1 MTAINFPN
9 SPTQGDTF
17 TANDKTWVYLDG
29 KWAFQ
34 TGETP
39 LPVSVA
45 SPTSGQFLK
54 WNGTA
59 WVNDTIDLGADT
71 AGSFVASLV
80 AGTGVTLAN
89 NSGEASTPT
98 VTVDT
103 TVIAPL
109 ASPTFTGT
117 VSGVTKTMVGL
128 SNVDNTTDANKPVS
142 TAQQTALDLKAPL
155 ASPTFTG
162 TVTVPTPIGN
172 TDASTKVYVDST
184 ASTTASNASTALTNH
199 DADTTNIHGIV
210 DTSILVTTTGTQT
223 LTNKT
228 ITSPAGLAKGDVGLG
243 NVDNTSDANK
253 PVSTAGQTAL
263 DLKSNLASPTF
274 TGTVT
279 ANDLTVSGNLTVSGT
294 TTSINTETLTIND
307 NIVVLNNN
315 VTSSP
320 TENAGIEIERGSST
334 NVALRWNETSDKWE
348 LTTDG
353 STYANIATETY
364 AASLTPATLDAISD
378 VTITS
383 AASGQFLKWNGSAWV
398 NDSVPVIN
406 NLNDIGDVTITSP
419 AAGQT
424 IQWNGSAWV
433 NVTPTG
439 TTVTTTANR
448 STDIPSPFIGQLIV
462 LTDTKKVQLWDGTA
476 WLNITMA
483 PPETPTSLSAIES
496 TTSVA
501 ISFTAGSANGSP
513 ITNYKYALS
522 TDGGSTYGSFTA
534 LSPADFTTP
543 ITVSG
548 LSMNTTYHVKL
559 KAVNDL
565 GDSVASSAV
574 TFTTEGV
581 AGTPTSLSAS
591 NITGSTA
598 DIAFTAGAANGSA
611 ITNYKFAVSTDD
623 ITYGA
628 YTALDPVDASTPITV
643 TGLTSGTL
651 QYIKLKAVNANG
663 DSAASVA
670 VSLTTLATPGA
681 PTSLS
686 ATPATLSVAIS
697 FTPGAQGGSAIS
709 NYQYALSTNSGS
721 TYGSFTALDPA
732 DATSPIT
739 VGGLTADTSYY
750 IKLKA
755 VNDAGAGTESSAV
768 SFTTLNTVTV
778 SYLVVAGGGTGG
790 SYGCGLWDGGGGGA
804 GGLRGSFDVTGGG
817 GALESPL
824 AVTRQTNFSVVVG
837 GGGGNSTFS
846 TVTSNAGGGG
856 GNAGGGGGGGC
867 GGAGSFGTP
876 TVSGGSGTAGQGF
889 AGGYGAGA
897 GGGSG
902 SAGGA
907 NYGGSGVTSS
917 ITGSATTY
925 APGSYGNGGAG
936 GSGGACSGGSNSGSA
951 GVVVLRYPSSF
962 TITLGAG
969 LGGSTSTVGTDKV
982 TTITSGS
989 GNVSW
994 A

>member
-1 MTAINFPN
+1 MAAINFPN

-39 LPVSVA
+39 LPVNVA
-45 SPTSGQFLK
+45 TPTSGQFLK

-117 VSGVTKTMVGL
+117 V
-128 SNVDNTTDANKPVS
+128 
-142 TAQQTALDLKAPL
+142 
-155 ASPTFTG
+155 
-162 TVTVPTPIGN
+162 TVPTPIGN
-172 TDASTKVYVDST
+172 TDASTKAYVDST

-228 ITSPAGLAKGDVGLG
+228 ITSPSGLAKGDVGLG

-253 PVSTAGQTAL
+253 PVSTAQQTAL

-294 TTSINTETLTIND
+294 TTSINTETLTVND

-348 LTTDG
+348 LTNDG
-353 STYANIATETY
+353 STYADIATETY
-364 AASLTPATLDAISD
+364 AASLTPAT
-378 VTITS
+378 
-383 AASGQFLKWNGSAWV
+383 
-398 NDSVPVIN
+398 
-406 NLNDIGDVTITSP
+406 LNDIGDVTITSP

-483 PPETPTSLSAIES
+483 PPETPTSLSAIEAP
-496 TTSVA
+496 TSVA

-522 TDGGSTYGSFTA
+522 TDGGSTYGSFVA
-534 LSPADFTTP
+534 LDPADSTSP

-565 GDSVASSAV
+565 GDSVASAAV

-581 AGTPTSLSAS
+581 PGAPTSLSAS

-598 DIAFTAGAANGSA
+598 DIAFTAGAANGAS

-628 YTALDPVDASTPITV
+628 YSALDPVDASTPITV

-651 QYIKLKAVNANG
+651 QYIKLKAVNLNG
-663 DSAASVA
+663 DSAASAA
-670 VSLTTLATPGA
+670 VSLTTLSTPGA

-686 ATPATLSVAIS
+686 ATPASFSVAIS
-697 FTPGAQGGSAIS
+697 FTPGDQGGSAIT
-709 NYQYALSTNSGS
+709 NYQYALSTNGGS
-721 TYGSFTALDPA
+721 TYGSFTALDPT

-739 VGGLTADTSYY
+739 ISGLTAETSYHT
-750 IKLKA
+750 KLKA
-755 VNDAGAGTESSAV
+755 VNTFGTSLESSAV
-768 SFTTLNTVTV
+768 SFTTPATIAVD
-778 SYLVVAGGGTGG
+778 YLVVAGGGGANNYYYSAGAGAGGLRSTVTATGGGGSLETALTLGTGNNYTVSVGAGGTAGVNGGNSVFSSITSLGGQANPSLATGG
-790 SYGCGLWDGGGGGA
+790 SGAGAGASGASPGAGTANQGYSGGARGGGWPHGEGNASTGGGGGA
-804 GGLRGSFDVTGGG
+804 GGAGGAGGYTGGNGGSGVAVAISGSSVYYAGGGGGSGCWNNCGSGGSGGTGGG
-817 GALESPL
+817 GA
-824 AVTRQTNFSVVVG
+824 G
-837 GGGGNSTFS
+837 GASNGGNGT
-846 TVTSNAGGGG
+846 AGGV
-856 GNAGGGGGGGC
+856 NTGGGGGGVDGN
-867 GGAGSFGTP
+867 GAGTL
-876 TVSGGSGTAGQGF
+876 
-889 AGGYGAGA
+889 
-897 GGGSG
+897 
-902 SAGGA
+902 
-907 NYGGSGVTSS
+907 
-917 ITGSATTY
+917 
-925 APGSYGNGGAG
+925 GGAG
-936 GSGGACSGGSNSGSA
+936 GSGI
-951 GVVVLRYPSSF
+951 VILRYPSSK
-962 TITLGAG
+962 TITIGAG
-969 LGGSTSTVGTDKV
+969 LTGSTATVGGNKV
-982 TTITSGS
+982 TTLTAGS